1 MVADGMTGCAHEVLL
16 RGGHNGAVTLRL
28 RPPVPGD
35 EAAVLAAQH
44 ELDADGFVFAFL
56 KPGQSFTDY
65 MRMVDDQRHG
75 RNLDDGLV
83 EATWLL
89 ADVDGVVV
97 GRSSIR
103 LELNASLLV
112 EGGHIGYAVRPDH
125 RRRGHATEILR
136 QSLVV
141 ARAGGVTRALMTC
154 DDDNLGSRKV
164 IEANGGVLENVVDI
178 GGVPLRRYWID

>member
-1 MVADGMTGCAHEVLL
+1 VHQVLL
-16 RGGHNGAVTLRL
+16 CGGHNGVVTLRL
-28 RPPVPGD
+28 RPPLPGD
-35 EAAVLAAQH
+35 EVAVLAAQR
-44 ELDADGFVFAFL
+44 ELAAEGFVFAFL
-56 KPGQSFTDY
+56 TPGQSFADY
-65 MRMVDDQRHG
+65 VRMIDDQRHG

-103 LELNASLLV
+103 FELNASLLV
-112 EGGHIGYAVRPDH
+112 EGGHIGYAVRPNH

-141 ARAGGVTRALMTC
+141 ARAGGVTRALVTC
-154 DDDNLGSRKV
+154 DDDNVGSTKV
-164 IEANGGVLENVVDI
+164 IEANGGELEKVVDV

>member
-1 MVADGMTGCAHEVLL
+1 
-16 RGGHNGAVTLRL
+16 
-28 RPPVPGD
+28 
-35 EAAVLAAQH
+35 VLAAQR
-44 ELDADGFVFAFL
+44 ELEADGFVFAFL
-56 KPGQSFTDY
+56 KPGQSFADY

-75 RNLDDGLV
+75 RNLDDGVV

-89 ADVDGVVV
+89 AADLDGVVV

-103 LELNASLLV
+103 FELNASLLV
-112 EGGHIGYAVRPDH
+112 KGGHIGYAVRPDH

-136 QSLVV
+136 QSLIV